1 MNNVKRLGRLM
12 KKISGFN
19 GLNKFGQECCITL
32 SDLTGIDSV
41 VSKLKEFYH
50 ETNYTDFDYLSR
62 EYLNHAFNLSLMRDD
77 VKAKETNEKYPLSF
91 AVKHNLQV
99 DLEQSQSAMDNLQD
113 FFEHASKP
121 LEVYMAIKGVLN
133 EEYRLKQVMVDVLED
148 ITNQIQ
154 LGNIKTS

>member
-1 MNNVKRLGRLM
+1 M

-32 SDLTGIDSV
+32 NDLNGIDYV

-50 ETNYTDFDYLSR
+50 ENNYTDFDYLSR
-62 EYLNHAFNLSLMRDD
+62 EYLNHSYNVSLMRED
-77 VKAKETNEKYPLSF
+77 VKTKENSEKYPLSF

-113 FFEHASKP
+113 FYDHATKP
-121 LEVYMAIKGVLN
+121 LEVYMALKGVLN
-133 EEYRLKQVMVDVLED
+133 EEYRLKQVMVDILED

-154 LGNIKTS
+154 MGNIKTS